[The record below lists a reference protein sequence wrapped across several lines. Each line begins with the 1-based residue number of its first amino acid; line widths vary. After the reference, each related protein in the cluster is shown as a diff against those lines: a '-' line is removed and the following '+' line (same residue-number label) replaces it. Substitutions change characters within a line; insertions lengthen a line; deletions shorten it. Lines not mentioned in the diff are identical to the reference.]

1 MNRLWRR
8 LFAHQPAPEKTR
20 AHVAPR
26 AVPELLPEVL
36 PAPAPSVRLPE
47 ASPAP
52 SLALLEERF
61 QRFMLGLPDARHRA
75 PSPNEQ
81 ALLRRLQAV
90 GERFDVRSLPRLPAV
105 LPQLL
110 HALKNDNVA
119 GAELARLV
127 GRDPMLVGEVMRVSR
142 SIYYRTLHSIQSLQ
156 HAVVLLGQD
165 GLRRVATQHMMK
177 PILQASAGTHGLV
190 AGQRLWDHAER
201 CAHACAFLGKYAGC
215 DPFEAYL
222 AGIVCNTG
230 TGAVIHLLDQEAMTS
245 FALGPAFLDGCAQLG
260 ARLTLRAAR
269 HWELPDKVIQA
280 LDEHSQR
287 ASPAGFSPLGR
298 TLFTAHWLA
307 MAQLLSDHGAIDT
320 CPDLSQSWPDA
331 FAPTQIARCQ
341 QDLQHQFEHA
351 DTR

>member
-1 MNRLWRR
+1 MSWLRR
-8 LFAHQPAPEKTR
+8 FFA
-20 AHVAPR
+20 
-26 AVPELLPEVL
+26 
-36 PAPAPSVRLPE
+36 PAPAVAPVRPLPR
-47 ASPAP
+47 ASFERPAP
-52 SLALLEERF
+52 RPAMPPAAASSAEPSLDVLGERF
-61 QRFMLGLPDARHRA
+61 QRFMLGLPDHRA
-75 PSPNEQ
+75 EENAGEA
-81 ALLRRLQAV
+81 ALLRRLQIV

-110 HALKNDNVA
+110 HALKNDDVA

-177 PILQASAGTHGLV
+177 PILQASAGAHGLV

-201 CAHACAFLGKYAGC
+201 CAHASAFLGKFAGC

-230 TGAVIHLLDQEAMTS
+230 TGAVIHLLSMEEVVAPETLS
-245 FALGPAFLDGCAQLG
+245 PIFLDGCAELG

-269 HWELPDKVIQA
+269 HWELPGAVIQA
-280 LDEHSQR
+280 LREH
-287 ASPAGFSPLGR
+287 AGEDAPETPSPLGR
-298 TLFTAHWLA
+298 TLQVAHVLS
-307 MAQLLSDHGAIDT
+307 MGQLLSDHGVIDG
-320 CPDLSQSWPDA
+320 CPDLSQAWPGR
-331 FAPTQIARCQ
+331 FAPAQVARCQ
-341 QDLQHQFEHA
+341 QDLQHQFGA
-351 DTR
+351 ATRA

>member
-1 MNRLWRR
+1 MNWLWRR
-8 LFAHQPAPEKTR
+8 VFASRPTPER
-20 AHVAPR
+20 RPR
-26 AVPELLPEVL
+26 AY
-36 PAPAPSVRLPE
+36 SRSLPE
-47 ASPAP
+47 ASAVQPAGVSELP
-52 SLALLEERF
+52 LAQLAERY
-61 QRFMLGLPDARHRA
+61 QRFMLGLPDAANGTLDH
-75 PSPNEQ
+75 PGEP
-81 ALLRRLQAV
+81 ALLRRLQIV

-119 GAELARLV
+119 GAELAKLV

-177 PILQASAGTHGLV
+177 PILQASAGVHGLV

-201 CAHACAFLGKYAGC
+201 CAHASAFLGKYAGC

-230 TGAVIHLLDQEAMTS
+230 TGAMIHLLGMEEVAAPEALS
-245 FALGPAFLDGCAQLG
+245 AAFLDGCAQV
-260 ARLTLRAAR
+260 AAQLTLRAAR
-269 HWELPDKVIQA
+269 HWELPSNVILA
-280 LDEHSQR
+280 LQEFAQTEPQST
-287 ASPAGFSPLGR
+287 ATALGK
-298 TLFTAHWLA
+298 TLHAAHVLA
-307 MAQLLSDHGAIDT
+307 TAQLLSDHRVIDS
-320 CPDLSQSWPDA
+320 CPDLSQAWPER
-331 FAPTQIARCQ
+331 FAPAQIARCQ

-351 DTR
+351 RSAL